1 MDKVLGR
8 QIAVVVVDDDSQ
20 NREFIGRCLSAAG
33 VSAMLSDSG
42 LTGLLAIE
50 NNRPDL
56 IILDLVMPD
65 QDVFQLL
72 QLGLGATRPN
82 ERGLPPILAMI
93 TSDPIMKSEIRN
105 AGLCYLTKPFT
116 QAELLDSIAEAL
128 EEPLSTA
135 A

>member
-20 NREFIGRCLSAAG
+20 NREFIGRCLTAAG
-33 VSAMLSDSG
+33 VSAVLSDSALAG
-42 LTGLLAIE
+42 LHAIQ
-50 NNRPDL
+50 NDRPDL

-65 QDVFQLL
+65 QDAFQLL
-72 QLGLGATRPN
+72 QIRLEATGQN

-93 TSDPIMKSEIRN
+93 TSDPIMKLEIRN

-128 EEPLSTA
+128 EEPLSSA